1 MFSCVLSGAVHGVQS
16 YMLRIET
23 DISDGL
29 PTFSMV
35 GFVSAQVREAQ
46 ERVRVALKNSGISLP
61 PKRITVNFTPAEI
74 PKRDLIADLPIA
86 VGLLEA
92 MEVLDTDAA
101 DGLLVLGG
109 LSLDGVVTPIRGVLP
124 IVREAAAEGIHT
136 VMLPLQNVK
145 EAAAL
150 GNVRT
155 IGVSTLQEVMRYLRL
170 TEEER
175 ENVIAGEAAAFEN
188 TEREDRTQRAESVDS
203 TGMNSVIVNSS
214 KTDSEME
221 ESKMTDFKDI
231 CGQSGVKRALEI
243 AAAGFHNVLMIG
255 PPGSGKSMM
264 AKCLPGILPPL
275 TREESLEVSAIYSIA
290 GELSPEKPLIH
301 MRPFMA
307 PHHSITQQALVGGG
321 VCPKPG
327 VISLAHRGVLFLD
340 ELPEFGREHLNL
352 LRQPLEDQ
360 HIVISRNTGNY
371 DFPTRFMLIA
381 AANPCPCGYYP
392 DPKCNCTQQEI
403 LRYQN
408 RMPGPILDR
417 IDLTVDAPRVPVES
431 LLQKKTA
438 ESSARIRE
446 RVMAAQ
452 ERQQVRFR
460 EENISFNGEMNTP
473 QAEQYCALGRA
484 EKQFVKEIFQRM
496 NLSAR
501 AYHRILK
508 VSRTIAD
515 LDASDRITEDHLA
528 EAVGYRCAD
537 RGKPG
542 KEGMV

>member
-1 MFSCVLSGAVHGVQS
+1 MFSSVLSGAVHGVQS
-16 YMLRIET
+16 YLLRIET

-46 ERVRVALKNSGISLP
+46 ERVRVALKNTGIHLP
-61 PKRITVNFTPAEI
+61 PRRITVNFSPAEI
-74 PKRDLIADLPIA
+74 PKRDLIADLPVA

-92 MEVLDTDAA
+92 MEEIEPDAA
-101 DGLLVLGG
+101 EGILILGG
-109 LSLDGVVTPIRGVLP
+109 LSLDAELTPVRGVLP
-124 IVREAAAEGIHT
+124 IVRGALEEGIDT
-136 VMLPLQNVK
+136 VLLPTENAR

-150 GNVRT
+150 GAVKV
-155 IGVSTLQEVMRYLRL
+155 IGLRNLEEVISYLRL
-170 TEEER
+170 SGEER
-175 ENVIAGEAAAFEN
+175 DVIYPPFPSENFLEEMGESMSAGGA
-188 TEREDRTQRAESVDS
+188 DYGSVS
-203 TGMNSVIVNSS
+203 
-214 KTDSEME
+214 
-221 ESKMTDFKDI
+221 
-231 CGQSGVKRALEI
+231 GQDGVKRALEI

-275 TREESLEVSAIYSIA
+275 TKEECLEVSAIYSIA
-290 GELSPEKPLIH
+290 GELKPEKPLIH

-321 VCPKPG
+321 VNPKPG
-327 VISLAHRGVLFLD
+327 MISLAHRGVLFMD
-340 ELPEFGREHLNL
+340 ELPEFGRENLNL

-360 HIVISRNTGNY
+360 HIVISRSTGNY
-371 DFPTRFMLIA
+371 DFPARFMFVA

-392 DPKCNCTQQEI
+392 DSRCSCTRAEI
-403 LRYQN
+403 LRYQG

-431 LLQKKTA
+431 LLQRREA
-438 ESSARIRE
+438 ESSAAIRT
-446 RVMAAQ
+446 RVMAAH
-452 ERQQVRFR
+452 ERQRKRFQG
-460 EENISFNGEMNTP
+460 ESICFNAEMNAAQT
-473 QAEQYCALGRA
+473 ERYCELGRR
-484 EKQFVKEIFQRM
+484 EKLFVKEIFRKM

-508 VSRTIAD
+508 TARTIAD
-515 LDASDRITEDHLA
+515 LDGQEKVSEDHLA

-537 RGKPG
+537 RGQPG
-542 KEGMV
+542 KEGMLP